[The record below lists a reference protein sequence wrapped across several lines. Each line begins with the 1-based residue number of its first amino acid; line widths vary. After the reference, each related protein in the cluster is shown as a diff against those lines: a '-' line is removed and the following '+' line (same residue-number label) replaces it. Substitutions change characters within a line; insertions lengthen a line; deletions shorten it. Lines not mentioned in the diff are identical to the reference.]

1 MSRQKRKK
9 IRNLVITSALMAMLL
24 SISTFAWFIGMK
36 TVHVS
41 SFDVEIASTEDLL
54 LSLDGEK
61 FKTTVNINGELLNSN
76 SYEGNTNSWGGEG
89 LIPVSTIGKM
99 DATNSRMI
107 LFEKSS
113 LTPSPGG
120 YRLMASK
127 IDNTGD
133 KNAEGYVVFDL
144 FIKNFSGN
152 KYLEDEDIRNE
163 EAIYLAVNSY
173 ADVAE
178 GGVANTGIENSVR
191 VAFAQVG
198 RVNAKEAKPDEIR
211 GITCATEGVVIGIC
225 RDAAIWEPNDREHV
239 QGALNWYNES
249 CKLRTGQDVR
259 DPLSFGGSC
268 SELETE
274 KDENDIDIY
283 KYYPTYAVSSEIGAT
298 DNADIYDG
306 KEYNSYENTNKL
318 QKFNYF
324 TDTDKLKEGT
334 ERPEFMYLAPN
345 SITKVRIY
353 IYIEGQ
359 DIDNYDFASIGR
371 KIEIKFGFTKERFEP
386 EDIGYEEPPLDS
398 IEPVI
403 TLKGENPMTINLG
416 DEYIEPGA
424 TALDD
429 IDGDITEDIE
439 IDDSEL
445 NVNAVGTYIIKYT
458 VVDKWENEGR
468 AERTVHVV
476 DPDNPENPEEP

>member
-24 SISTFAWFIGMK
+24 SISTFAWFIGMR

-54 LSLDGEK
+54 LSIDGEQ
-61 FKTTVNINGELLNSN
+61 FKTTVNINGGLLFPEAYLN
-76 SYEGNTNSWGGEG
+76 NTNSWGGEG
-89 LIPVSTIGKM
+89 LIPVSTIGQM
-99 DATNSRMI
+99 DVNTSRMI

-127 IDNTGD
+127 IDNTGT
-133 KNAEGYVVFDL
+133 KEAEGYVVFDL
-144 FIKNFSGN
+144 FIKNKSGN
-152 KYLEDEDIRNE
+152 KYIEENNINNE

-173 ADVAE
+173 ADVAD

-386 EDIGYEEPPLDS
+386 DDIDYEDPPLDS
-398 IEPVI
+398 KAPVI

-445 NVNAVGTYIIKYT
+445 DVNAVGTYTIKYT
-458 VVDKWENEGR
+458 VVDKWENEGK